1 MYKEKFVKLVNAVG
15 DDEEALDF
23 IKKQIAALHGY
34 VAAVY
39 QMEVELPFLS
49 LHAKGEEYK
58 ERYASL
64 DRERSTKHNAAFAAV
79 ASLNRLAEQ
88 MGVGTIFSGGPY
100 NPEAPG
106 DRLEVAAF
114 CIAVVD
120 EIFHKRVG
128 APENEA

>member
-1 MYKEKFVKLVNAVG
+1 MYKEKFVKLVNSVG
-15 DDEEALDF
+15 DDEDAIDI
-23 IKKQIAALHGY
+23 IKKAMTAFHGY
-34 VAAVY
+34 VQAVY

-49 LHAKGEEYK
+49 LHAKGEDYK

-64 DRERSTKHNAAFAAV
+64 DRERSMKHNTAI
-79 ASLNRLAEQ
+79 ASVTPLNRLAEQ
-88 MGVGTIFSGGPY
+88 MGMGPIFIG
-100 NPEAPG
+100 NPGE
-106 DRLEVAAF
+106 RLEVAAF